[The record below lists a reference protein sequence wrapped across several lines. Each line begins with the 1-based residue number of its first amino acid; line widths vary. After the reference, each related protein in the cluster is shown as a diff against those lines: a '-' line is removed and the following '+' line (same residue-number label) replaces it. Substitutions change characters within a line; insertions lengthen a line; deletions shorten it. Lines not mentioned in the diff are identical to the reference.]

1 MKNRQC
7 FPKSLLLRWEEYP
20 HGGVRSAAVAG
31 ELISLLCSLPKLKKL
46 NIGICSQYMESV
58 RQGIEEAQL
67 KLPQVYILH
76 MDRFSDTFL
85 DMCPN
90 VKTLSTRRLVRD
102 KFQRVF
108 NARNESVSNIENLI
122 LDGRYYVDC
131 SFLDDVAIAMP
142 RLKTLHIGM
151 DAHDIFEDIFVSIIS
166 KFTDL
171 RSLSLPQLEFV
182 SSYQHQ
188 NSTGLKDFFDYPA
201 WFNEAAALLV
211 KRLEASCATLK
222 DIWFGKGLC
231 ARLIQNCNSGMATI
245 V

>member
-58 RQGIEEAQL
+58 LQGIEEAQL

-102 KFQRVF
+102 KFQRVL
-108 NARNESVSNIENLI
+108 NARNESVSKIENLI

-131 SFLDDVAIAMP
+131 SFLDGWLCLTINREQIRVILTFNHRCCDSNA
-142 RLKTLHIGM
+142 TT
-151 DAHDIFEDIFVSIIS
+151 E
-166 KFTDL
+166 
-171 RSLSLPQLEFV
+171 
-182 SSYQHQ
+182 
-188 NSTGLKDFFDYPA
+188 NSAYRHGC
-201 WFNEAAALLV
+201 
-211 KRLEASCATLK
+211 S
-222 DIWFGKGLC
+222 
-231 ARLIQNCNSGMATI
+231 
-245 V
+245 